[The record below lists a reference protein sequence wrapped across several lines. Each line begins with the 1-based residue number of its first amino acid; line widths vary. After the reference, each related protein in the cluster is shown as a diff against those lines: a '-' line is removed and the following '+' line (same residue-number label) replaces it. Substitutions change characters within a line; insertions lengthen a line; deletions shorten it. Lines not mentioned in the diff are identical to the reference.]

1 VGFKGLKERSNKLST
16 DLVVLAAF
24 ELGVWVNRYTAVLCQ
39 WPLPTQETAPCLM
52 AISNI
57 HIYNYSLLSGL
68 RAVAQTIS
76 YGHGFYRTVLLIRQ
90 CCNYRSRR
98 HSRIRCPQ
106 YRLAL
111 AQHSVRQL

>member
-1 VGFKGLKERSNKLST
+1 VGFKGLKERSNKLSA

-39 WPLPTQETAPCLM
+39 WPLPTKETAPCLM

-68 RAVAQTIS
+68 RAVAQTVS
-76 YGHGFYRTVLLIRQ
+76 YGHGFCNIELLEIKTV
-90 CCNYRSRR
+90 
-98 HSRIRCPQ
+98 
-106 YRLAL
+106 
-111 AQHSVRQL
+111 